1 MKRNAARYLL
11 LCLRSRFARNVP
23 SFSDVTRPNCSS
35 HSIPL
40 VVVTYRL
47 INGRSTNI
55 IRIHVR
61 SLDRSVL
68 VSGAP
73 LTRHRSIQ
81 RATIIAK
88 FNAGSRKF
96 GNPIRVWT
104 PLKKKK
110 ISLSNKSKES
120 KWEKHILKS

>member
-1 MKRNAARYLL
+1 M
-11 LCLRSRFARNVP
+11 
-23 SFSDVTRPNCSS
+23 TRPNCSS
-35 HSIPL
+35 HSVPL

-47 INGRSTNI
+47 INGRSTNV
-55 IRIHVR
+55 IRVHIR

-96 GNPIRVWT
+96 GDSIRVWT
-104 PLKKKK
+104 PLKRKKKK
-110 ISLSNKSKES
+110 IFLSNKSKES